1 MVCIMFSYEQSEA
14 LIQDMA
20 RERVS
25 LRGRLREKRE
35 GRAKGICLA
44 LSQKREADTST
55 YCKLKPRGKW
65 IASMRKNVEQEAK
78 QEYFP
83 FSLPHITGLKS
94 FKKETTLLSQ
104 SPWNL
109 SLINCM
115 TLAKSTSLGLSSLK
129 LKMK

>member
-20 RERVS
+20 RERGS

-55 YCKLKPRGKW
+55 YCKLKPKGK
-65 IASMRKNVEQEAK
+65 MD
-78 QEYFP
+78 
-83 FSLPHITGLKS
+83 
-94 FKKETTLLSQ
+94 
-104 SPWNL
+104 
-109 SLINCM
+109 C
-115 TLAKSTSLGLSSLK
+115 
-129 LKMK
+129 